1 MSVIPMLFVCIHVIQ
16 WQVREYRYGLA
27 VKGLSDVL
35 KPGTTRGDV
44 EQYVGS
50 KGLRFLQGC
59 SGCATW
65 TDFVIIGDE
74 KAGWLCEEQYI
85 YAAFDFKATEPHD
98 RKEAHVSDR
107 LVKVYPDRSACLT
120 FP

>member
-1 MSVIPMLFVCIHVIQ
+1 MLYVCVHLIQ
-16 WQVREYRYGLA
+16 WKMREYRYDLA

-50 KGLRFLQGC
+50 KGLRFLRGC
-59 SGCATW
+59 SGCSTW
-65 TDFVIIGDE
+65 TDFVIVGDE
-74 KAGWLCEEQYI
+74 KPGWVCEEQYI
-85 YAAFDFKATEPHD
+85 YAAFDFKATEPQHD
-98 RKEAHVSDR
+98 WKEAHNSDQ